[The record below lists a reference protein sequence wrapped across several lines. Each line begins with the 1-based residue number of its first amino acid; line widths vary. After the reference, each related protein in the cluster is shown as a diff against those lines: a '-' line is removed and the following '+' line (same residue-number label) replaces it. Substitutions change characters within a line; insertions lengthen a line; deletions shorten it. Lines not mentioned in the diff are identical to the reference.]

1 MTFKVSFDMVRSM
14 IKSLFHH
21 ISTQY
26 WDKKLQSATCHWPLS
41 LTMTWLNSSHPLWPA
56 YGEFY
61 DVRWIIYRIQAVLL
75 QFGVDLFAMYNLYR
89 LPRNMAHTNKPR
101 PWSMVST
108 LLIGTEINLYF
119 NLGTML
125 VRQET
130 RSQRNFGH
138 C

>member
-14 IKSLFHH
+14 IKSLINH